1 MAYKMEY
8 EMSPSV
14 DNTTKTAK
22 MKVKVNPKKWI
33 IAGAL
38 IAFLALCAFT
48 DILIPGD
55 AEVTKA
61 AMNEL
66 VDDVRGGEQVVDA
79 FAAFC
84 HTVLEGG

>member
-8 EMSPSV
+8 EMLPSV
-14 DNTTKTAK
+14 DNRPK
-22 MKVKVNPKKWI
+22 KVKMRATINPGKWI
-33 IAGAL
+33 VVGMV
-38 IAFLALCAFT
+38 IAFLALCEFT

-55 AEVTKA
+55 TEVTKA
-61 AMNEL
+61 AMSEL
-66 VDDVRGGEQVVDA
+66 VEEVKSGEQVVDA